1 MEIKIPVHSQRAAV
15 RCRTRLGTPQNAGY
29 TNGPLRAQSKEVFLS
44 ILRREA
50 SVNCRDMKVSAESTV
65 FRELRWQRGVDKYSV
80 LMAGVKSAAGAVF
93 CFHYFRQQERTMNM
107 EEQKKNMLSLI
118 QPTNTPHLGNYLGAM
133 QNWVKL
139 QNDYNCFFGIADLH
153 SITVRQDPVK
163 LRNQIKESYALLIA
177 AGLDPEK
184 STLFVQGHNPN
195 HAELSWILSCYT
207 QFGELSRMTQFKDKS
222 AKHPDNINAG
232 LFTYPVLMAAD
243 ILLYQADLVPVGI
256 DQKQHLELARNVAQR
271 FNGIYGDV
279 FTMPDGYITKTTAKV
294 MSLQE
299 PTKKMS
305 KSDENPNASV
315 WILDDKDTIIRKF
328 KRAVTDSETVVCA
341 REGKDGII
349 NLMSIYSAVT
359 NKSFEDIEREFDGR
373 GYGDFKTAVGEA
385 VADMLA
391 PMQTEFKRVFADK
404 GYLENCMKQGAEKAF
419 RASRK
424 TLQKVQKKVGFL
436 TF

>member
-1 MEIKIPVHSQRAAV
+1 MAEQEKKTV
-15 RCRTRLGTPQNAGY
+15 
-29 TNGPLRAQSKEVFLS
+29 LS
-44 ILRREA
+44 
-50 SVNCRDMKVSAESTV
+50 
-65 FRELRWQRGVDKYSV
+65 G
-80 LMAGVKSAAGAVF
+80 
-93 CFHYFRQQERTMNM
+93 
-107 EEQKKNMLSLI
+107 I
-118 QPTNTPHLGNYLGAM
+118 QPSGSPTLGNYVGALK
-133 QNWVKL
+133 NWKL
-139 QNDYNCFFGIADLH
+139 LQTDDRLCYYCVANLH
-153 SITVRQDPVK
+153 ALTVRQDPTD
-163 LRNQIKESYALLIA
+163 LRRRAGETVALLLACGI
-177 AGLDPEK
+177 DPEK
-184 STLFVQGHNPN
+184 SVLFVQSHVHE
-195 HAELSWILSCYT
+195 HAELNWVLCCNTYM
-207 QFGELSRMTQFKDKS
+207 GELSRMTQFKDKS

-279 FTMPDGYITKTTAKV
+279 FTIPDGYITKTTAKV

-328 KRAVTDSETVVCA
+328 KRAVTDSDTVVCA

-359 NKSFEDIEREFDGR
+359 NKSFEEIEAEFAGK

-391 PMQTEFKRVFADK
+391 PMQAEFKRVFADK
-404 GYLENCMKQGAEKAF
+404 AYLEDCMKKGAEKAF
-419 RASRK
+419 KASRK

-436 TF
+436 TL